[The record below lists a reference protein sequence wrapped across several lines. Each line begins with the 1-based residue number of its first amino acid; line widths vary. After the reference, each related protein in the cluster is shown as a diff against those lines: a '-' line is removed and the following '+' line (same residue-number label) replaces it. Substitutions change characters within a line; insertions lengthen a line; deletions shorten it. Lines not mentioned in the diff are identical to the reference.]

1 MKRIR
6 EFLDHAEIRRFRF
19 WIQLAAFVLLVYG
32 GYFAINLGNSL
43 PTFACAF
50 NGEGRGG
57 ICYLLPLQHQ
67 THTSWE
73 NLFGWRGMM
82 LVTGLLTF
90 VAWLIVLNKAWCG
103 YVCPL
108 GTIQDWL
115 TRLRQRLGL
124 RYSRY
129 SETTL
134 RRIRP
139 IKFILLAL
147 LILIPF
153 AMVNPI
159 LGTTLHGDMNTPFCK
174 ICPAR
179 MVLPVFAGDFS
190 QWTVDFSTR
199 TAMTM
204 TALGM
209 AITGFFFI
217 GSFMR
222 RRFFC
227 LFCPMSALHYLFK
240 PIALLRLQKD
250 GDKCTRCGN
259 CYRVCDMEIKAIADD
274 VQRKEIMTDDCMMC
288 FKCVAACPEEDALK
302 VTFLKAPLYRST
314 EKGFEIRTQQATSE
328 SKGQS

>member
-1 MKRIR
+1 MKRLR
-6 EFLDHAEIRRFRF
+6 AFLDHAEIRRFRF
-19 WIQLAAFVLLVYG
+19 WIQLAAFALLVYG

-73 NLFGWRGMM
+73 NLFGWRGM
-82 LVTGLLTF
+82 LLLTGLLTF
-90 VAWLIVLNKAWCG
+90 VAWLILLNKAWCG
-103 YVCPL
+103 FVCPL

-153 AMVNPI
+153 FMVNPI
-159 LGTTLHGDMNTPFCK
+159 MGMTLHSDMSTPFCS

-179 MVLPVFAGDFS
+179 MVIPVFAGDFS

-199 TAMTM
+199 TAMVM

-209 AITGFFFI
+209 AITGIFFI
-217 GSFMR
+217 GAFMR

-259 CYRVCDMEIKAIADD
+259 CHRVCDMEIKVIADD

-314 EKGFEIRTQQATSE
+314 EQGFEIRTQQATSE
-328 SKGQS
+328 TKGQS

>member
-1 MKRIR
+1 MKRLR
-6 EFLDHAEIRRFRF
+6 QFLDYADIRSFRL

-50 NGEGRGG
+50 NDDGRGG
-57 ICYLLPLQHQ
+57 VCYLLPLQHQ
-67 THTSWE
+67 THITWDSI
-73 NLFGWRGMM
+73 FSWRGM
-82 LVTGLLTF
+82 LLLTGLLTF
-90 VAWLIVLNKAWCG
+90 IAWLIVLNKAWCG

-115 TRLRQRLGL
+115 TRLRQRFGI
-124 RYSRY
+124 RNSRY
-129 SETTL
+129 SESTL

-139 IKFILLAL
+139 VKFILLAL

-153 AMVNPI
+153 FMVNPI
-159 LGTTLHGDMNTPFCK
+159 MGTTLHDDMSTPFCK

-179 MVLPVFAGDFS
+179 MVIPVFTGDFS

-199 TAMTM
+199 TAMVM

-209 AITGFFFI
+209 GITGFFLI
-217 GSFMR
+217 GAFLR

-227 LFCPMSALHYLFK
+227 LFCPMSAFHYLFK

-259 CYRVCDMEIKAIADD
+259 CHRVCDMEIKAIADE
-274 VQRKEIMTDDCMMC
+274 VKRKEIVTDDCMMC

-302 VTFLKAPLYRST
+302 VTFLKIPIYRATEEGFRIRT
-314 EKGFEIRTQQATSE
+314 EKASAEQE
-328 SKGQS
+328 KH